1 MPIQIPPIYQKLDL
15 REYDKAM
22 PEQFAQIWLNPSL
35 AIVRERADIARETI
49 RVLQEMNGEDQMQ
62 ALEDLRP
69 RRHAWL
75 VSVLDHGQA
84 DPKRWTPDLLEIDQ
98 SYEAS
103 PDFVRWLTDR
113 VTTALDEHLAREK
126 KD

>member
-1 MPIQIPPIYQKLDL
+1 MPITIPPIYQKLDL

-35 AIVRERADIARETI
+35 AIVRERGDLMRDTV
-49 RVLQEMNGEDQMQ
+49 RVLKESRDEEQMH
-62 ALEDLRP
+62 ALEEIQT

-75 VSVLDHGQA
+75 VKVLGHGPEDA
-84 DPKRWTPDLLEIDQ
+84 KRLIPDLSWINEA
-98 SYEAS
+98 YEAS

-113 VTTALDEHLAREK
+113 VTRALDEHLAREK
-126 KD
+126 KA